1 MLTVTYYLSLLSSAY
16 LTLSI
21 KLLVYPFTF
30 PAILM
35 KVINAAM
42 SLKDYNKEKEHM
54 KYYPKRKK
62 TLYMKWRS
70 FVESVKIAFRIKN

>member
-1 MLTVTYYLSLLSSAY
+1 
-16 LTLSI
+16 
-21 KLLVYPFTF
+21 
-30 PAILM
+30 M

-42 SLKDYNKEKEHM
+42 PLKDYKKEDEHM

-70 FVESVKIAFRIKN
+70 FVESVKNAFRIKK

>member
-1 MLTVTYYLSLLSSAY
+1 
-16 LTLSI
+16 
-21 KLLVYPFTF
+21 
-30 PAILM
+30 M

-42 SLKDYNKEKEHM
+42 SLKDYKKENKHM

-70 FVESVKIAFRIKN
+70 FVESVKIEFFIKK